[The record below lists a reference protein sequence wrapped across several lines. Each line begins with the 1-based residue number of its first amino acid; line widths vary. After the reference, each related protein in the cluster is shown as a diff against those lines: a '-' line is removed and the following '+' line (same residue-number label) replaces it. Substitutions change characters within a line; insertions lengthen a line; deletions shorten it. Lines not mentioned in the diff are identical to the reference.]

1 MASSSSTI
9 VTFLAVLCV
18 AAVSTGVTAS
28 RAPAAAPSSGSFFQE
43 ACESAGVDAVLCAGP
58 LSPDTAA
65 RSPADTSRLA
75 RALVLKAKQNA
86 SETAAHLPRPFGSGN
101 LEDKPV
107 ELQRCYQGC
116 KKRYEAA
123 VAYLGDAAVALEQ
136 SKSDDAKLLL
146 GTAQA
151 QVKLCQRGCPAVP
164 PQWDLIERNRKVER
178 LCNVA
183 TAVARMLP
191 RQTRLSDM

>member
-1 MASSSSTI
+1 MASSSNT
-9 VTFLAVLCV
+9 VLCVVAVLCV
-18 AAVSTGVTAS
+18 ATVSTSATAS
-28 RAPAAAPSSGSFFQE
+28 PAPAAAPSSGSIFQE
-43 ACESAGVDAVLCAGP
+43 ACQSAGVDAVLCLGP

-75 RALVLKAKQNA
+75 RALVLQAKKNA
-86 SETAAHLPRPFGSGN
+86 SETAAHLPRPYDSEN
-101 LEDKPV
+101 LEDKSV
-107 ELQRCYQGC
+107 ELQRCYC

-123 VAYLGDAAVALEQ
+123 VAYLGDAAVALET
-136 SKSDDAKLLL
+136 SKSDDGKLLL

-164 PQWDLIERNRKVER
+164 PQWELIERNRKVER

-191 RQTRLSDM
+191 RQTRLSGM